1 MEVVIIILLGA
12 AAGAGAVG
20 ASIKKVREA
29 LECERKMLLCEE
41 AAAGADNIKDI
52 RMVAGMTQRAD

>member
-12 AAGAGAVG
+12 AAGA

-41 AAAGADNIKDI
+41 AAGSAAAADNIKDI